1 MPGGHTPGA
10 ATTTAFCLCNRC
22 GPMVIAVIRH
32 ANSATKVAVVRAY
45 RLISRP
51 PNPVHSP
58 KKPLGHHTSP
68 ARRIRLDGCGH
79 TPPMTKLAWWGAVA
93 IAASLF
99 APPEASW
106 VWPVGGNQVI
116 VRDFIAPETPW
127 GPGHRG
133 IDIDASHSPTL
144 RAPVSGR
151 LRFVGGVVN
160 RGVVTIETREGFLV
174 SMEPVTIGLPSG
186 SMVRAGQAIGTVDSG
201 HCRSRC
207 LHLGLRIDGHYVS
220 PATFLGV
227 ERRAILFP
235 WAHAL
240 G

>member
-32 ANSATKVAVVRAY
+32 ANSATKVAVGRAY
-45 RLISRP
+45 PLISRP
-51 PNPVHSP
+51 PNPVHSSDQ
-58 KKPLGHHTSP
+58 PLDHHLSP
-68 ARRIRLDGCGH
+68 ARRIRLDDRGD
-79 TPPMTKLAWWGAVA
+79 TASMPRNSWWVAVA
-93 IAASLF
+93 LVASLF

-116 VRDFIAPETPW
+116 IRDFIAPETPW

-174 SMEPVTIGLPSG
+174 SMEPVTIDLPSG
-186 SMVRAGQAIGTVDSG
+186 TMVRAGQKIGTVDSG
-201 HCRSRC
+201 HCPRRC
-207 LHLGLRIDGHYVS
+207 LHLGLRIDSQYVS
-220 PATFLGV
+220 PAAFLGV
-227 ERRAILFP
+227 ERRAVLFP
-235 WAHAL
+235 WVQAL